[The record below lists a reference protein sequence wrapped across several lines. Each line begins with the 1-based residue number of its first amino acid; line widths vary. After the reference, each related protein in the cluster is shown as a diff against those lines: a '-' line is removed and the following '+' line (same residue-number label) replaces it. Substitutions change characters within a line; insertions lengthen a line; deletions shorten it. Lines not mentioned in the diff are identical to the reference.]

1 MDIVG
6 KLHNA
11 IILDRLGFQ
20 TDHFM
25 TADEAAGGGW
35 LELAQQNLMAHG
47 FGTFV
52 VALLRNRL
60 QRNLFLLGG
69 WPVRACLFASGSLP
83 VRQSALNEFKDKHKR
98 YLRLKATGNHK
109 RRDYEGEHV

>member
-11 IILDRLGFQ
+11 SILDRLGFQ

-35 LELAQQNLMAHG
+35 LELAQRNLMAHE

-60 QRNLFLLGG
+60 RRNLFLLGS
-69 WPVRACLFASGSLP
+69 WPVRACLFAPVAFLSGSRP
-83 VRQSALNEFKDKHKR
+83 STSSRTSTND
-98 YLRLKATGNHK
+98 T
-109 RRDYEGEHV
+109 